1 MTQYT
6 SRRLTPT
13 DADFQTLSDVE
24 QLFDPDDFG
33 SAESQREEYEAFDHS
48 YLYEEYFIEQDGRPV
63 ASFRFHE
70 TPSMH
75 VPGKV
80 RIWLM
85 TAKEASAELCEFLVT
100 ELEKK
105 IAEHP
110 INRAVGPVNEEYTAL
125 MAALERHGFRS
136 VLFQVASKLDVTTF
150 DSSIYA
156 PLLNKLAEENIQIKS
171 LDELM
176 KTDPAWERKLY
187 EMQFIARSDIPRKP
201 GVTATK
207 VPFAEWRKQRQRSD
221 FKPTLWM
228 VAVTDNGDYVGTGNF
243 WVRDPEHRL
252 ADNGFLG
259 ILRPYRRRGI
269 ARALK
274 VTLIKQAQR
283 ERIQSVYTSNE
294 QNNPMLQLNL
304 QLGFVPQP
312 GWHQMDKRFDHSG
325 V

>member
-1 MTQYT
+1 
-6 SRRLTPT
+6 
-13 DADFQTLSDVE
+13 
-24 QLFDPDDFG
+24 
-33 SAESQREEYEAFDHS
+33 
-48 YLYEEYFIEQDGRPV
+48 
-63 ASFRFHE
+63 
-70 TPSMH
+70 
-75 VPGKV
+75 
-80 RIWLM
+80 
-85 TAKEASAELCEFLVT
+85 
-100 ELEKK
+100 
-105 IAEHP
+105 
-110 INRAVGPVNEEYTAL
+110 
-125 MAALERHGFRS
+125 
-136 VLFQVASKLDVTTF
+136 
-150 DSSIYA
+150 
-156 PLLNKLAEENIQIKS
+156 
-171 LDELM
+171 M

-243 WVRDPEHRL
+243 WVRDPEHEL

-325 V
+325 FDVSNLYQMIFGDSMADYALRKMALIDADFQTLSDIERMMAPEEYGSGRIVARLLC